1 MAKIFLNIGCEN
13 RKFEGFINSDK
24 DEMDIS
30 KPWPYQDN
38 SVDGISAMQGLQQL
52 QWRDLT
58 FTLREIYRVLKPDG
72 VLRFSTVLI
81 EKHDLDYL
89 LGWENINVFSFDLL
103 KEVFKQIGFKKIRLA
118 KPDDSVLL
126 EFRIIDDY
134 RVRKGSSYIEVIK

>member
-1 MAKIFLNIGCEN
+1 MEKIFLNIGCEN
-13 RKFEGFINSDK
+13 RKFQGFVNTDK

-38 SVDGISAMQGLQQL
+38 SVDGISAMQVLQQL
-52 QWRDLT
+52 HWRDLV
-58 FTLREIYRVLKPDG
+58 FCLREIYRVLKPGG

-89 LGWENINVFSFDLL
+89 LGWENVNVFNFELI
-103 KEVFKQIGFKKIRLA
+103 KNVFNKIGFSKIRLA

-126 EFRIIDDY
+126 EFRVIDDY
-134 RVRKGSSYIEVIK
+134 RVRKGSSYVEIIK